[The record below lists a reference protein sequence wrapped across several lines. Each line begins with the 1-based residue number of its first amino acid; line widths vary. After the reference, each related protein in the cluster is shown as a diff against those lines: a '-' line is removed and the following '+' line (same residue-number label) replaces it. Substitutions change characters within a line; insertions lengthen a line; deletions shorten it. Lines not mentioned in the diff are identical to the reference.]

1 MINRKL
7 RIGII
12 YTLFL
17 IFIQILFALTYLL
30 DFNSE
35 NYNEKK
41 VLVYQVSNLYVYVS
55 VLLLIRKLVVDN
67 SLISKYLTW
76 IIRLEIL
83 KVLSYV
89 LVSLN
94 IYQSGILFSSFLVIL
109 LVLYIILILEILNK
123 KYYDNIVIKGLR
135 PFVIASTIGFSI
147 SLIGGIYA
155 EYNHVPV
162 IYGIIYLILAIP
174 YFLIIKYFNQMKSKT
189 EQIPNC

>member
-94 IYQSGILFSSFLVIL
+94 IYQSGILFSSFLVVL